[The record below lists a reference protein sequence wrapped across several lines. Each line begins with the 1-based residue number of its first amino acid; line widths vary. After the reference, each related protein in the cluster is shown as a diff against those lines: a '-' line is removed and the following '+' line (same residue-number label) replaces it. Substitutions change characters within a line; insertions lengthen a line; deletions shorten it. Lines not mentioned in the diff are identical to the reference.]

1 MDNRWRQF
9 VDDPAKMFILGL
21 ALVSFVWFF
30 ADYFVGQAQ
39 QESKSQFVKV
49 TNVNVSDYYY
59 GINSHSDAKA
69 MLAVNFTYH
78 GRRYRHMLVIG
89 SDWGV
94 DYRPLINWWLICRT
108 KFVDAATW
116 QRRGIDEDS
125 YWDYP
130 EYHDSRLPKLD
141 KVLVY
146 NRENR
151 ISKDTVA
158 IQVNKWYPSLN
169 WQLKNHR
176 VCLVMNK

>member
-1 MDNRWRQF
+1 MDSRWRQF
-9 VDDPAKMFILGL
+9 VSDPAKMFILGL
-21 ALVSFVWFF
+21 ALVTLVWFF
-30 ADYFVGQAQ
+30 VDFFVGQAQ

-49 TNVNVSDYYY
+49 TNVNVSDYDYET
-59 GINSHSDAKA
+59 NSRSDANA
-69 MLAVNFTYH
+69 MLAVDFTYH

-89 SDWGV
+89 SDCGV
-94 DYRPLINWWLICRT
+94 DYRSLICRT

-116 QRRGIDEDS
+116 QRRGIDENS

-130 EYHDSRLPKLD
+130 EYHDSRLPKLA

-146 NRENR
+146 NHENR
-151 ISKDTVA
+151 LPKGSVA
-158 IQVNKWYPSLN
+158 IQVNKWYPSLS

>member
-1 MDNRWRQF
+1 MDSRWRQF
-9 VDDPAKMFILGL
+9 VSDPAKMFILGL
-21 ALVSFVWFF
+21 ALVSFVWFL

-49 TNVNVSDYYY
+49 TNVNVSDYDY
-59 GINSHSDAKA
+59 GTNSRSGHNA

-89 SDWGV
+89 SDCGV

-158 IQVNKWYPSLN
+158 IQVNNWYPSLS
-169 WQLKNHR
+169 WQLKHHR